1 LPAGLPTGIGAITT
15 VSELEEQF
23 ATLARDI
30 EELGGLL
37 AETGEHFWIHQLD
50 RALPLVR
57 ERKLAGATF
66 VLGCFG
72 GADTLSDLVI
82 GAPWEATDPLRFR
95 NLNARLTRLRTR
107 VFESANAI
115 AARRAW

>member
-1 LPAGLPTGIGAITT
+1 MSP
-15 VSELEEQF
+15 LEAQF

-30 EELGGLL
+30 EELCGLL
-37 AETGEHFWIHQLD
+37 AEAGERFWILQLD

-57 ERKLAGATF
+57 AHKLAGATF

-82 GAPWEATDPLRFR
+82 GVPWETADPLRFR
-95 NLNARLTRLRTR
+95 NLNARLTQLRTR

>member
-1 LPAGLPTGIGAITT
+1 MPADLPTDIGAIAT
-15 VSELEEQF
+15 VSELDAQF

-37 AETGEHFWIHQLD
+37 AEAGEPFWTHQLD

-82 GAPWEATDPLRFR
+82 GASWETADPLRFR
-95 NLNARLTRLRTR
+95 NLNARLMRLRTR

-115 AARRAW
+115 TARRAW